1 MRHNILVIFV
11 LLFICSLE
19 EVYAQSDSENNAM
32 RVIEF
37 SVNDQSYAA
46 QKDNVLD
53 INGQLCA
60 LLKIEIQKYKN
71 FHFSGSFVIP
81 NKTEEIIGGYKVYL
95 ASGAKRI
102 IIKHNDF
109 GELSYSFPEP
119 LRMGVTYSMK
129 IKLPEATNNGVVYK
143 LTTNVVGA
151 TVLFDSQKSYT
162 TDENAQCKI
171 VTQSGEHTI
180 KVSTAN
186 GEFID
191 HEKVFR
197 LSGGELLV
205 EDTIY
210 LKATKHYNLELI
222 SDDGAQ
228 FMLDGKLQQGKSRIS
243 VEVDA
248 GMHIVQAFLGSEMQ
262 WHSDQ
267 ERVLLNKD
275 VSVPLYVK
283 GSLRLTYPINAEC
296 VIEPTQDALP
306 PSKTK
311 INTNETCLLLGK
323 YNLKIHKDGY
333 EDKSVVV
340 DIVPLQHI
348 ENFRVDGMRSIGD
361 ISYDRGDFAK
371 AYGEYAKLSKDFSD
385 DQALYSLGVCF
396 SSGKGCEKNETVA
409 EMCWN
414 IAARSGNIN
423 ALKQLESLTTSETK
437 RFDLFLSAAQTTG
450 DAKSEYELAER
461 YLYGLGVDINY
472 KSAEYWY
479 TLSAEQMYPQAYRG
493 LGDLYMYGFGV
504 PKNVAE
510 AQKYYES
517 GSFYGDELSNE
528 RLADLD
534 FLNGEK
540 EKAIRTYMSLSHPS
554 ANAQIRI
561 AKYYVENKDYLSA
574 ANIYT
579 KLDTADIRN
588 SVWKDIELV
597 ANKLYDQKTNLS
609 MAINLYEKLFQTM
622 HSANEFSN
630 PIVYFRLG
638 KYYYENSEDSTKSL
652 LYLEYGSSKQ
662 VGAASCLLGK
672 IYYNDRLVKKD
683 SQMALQYF
691 YKAIQQ
697 GYDLANYDIGNYY
710 RVELK
715 DFETAIKH
723 YQLAACAGSK
733 AAQRVLN
740 QLQQTYECD
749 NL

>member
-32 RVIEF
+32 RVVEF

-46 QKDNVLD
+46 QKDNVRD
-53 INGQLCA
+53 GNDKLCA

-71 FHFSGSFVIP
+71 FHFAGSFVMP
-81 NKTEEIIGGYKVYL
+81 NNTKEIIGGYKVYL
-95 ASGAKRI
+95 APGAKRI

-119 LRMGVTYSMK
+119 LRSGITYSMK

-151 TVLFDSQKSYT
+151 TVLFDSQNTYT

-180 KVSTAN
+180 KVYTAN
-186 GEFID
+186 SEFIGQ
-191 HEKVFR
+191 EKVFK
-197 LSGGELLV
+197 LLDGELLV

-210 LKATKHYNLELI
+210 LKSTKHYNLELI
-222 SDDGAQ
+222 SDNGAQ
-228 FMLDGKLQQGKSRIS
+228 FILDGQLQQGKTRIS
-243 VEVDA
+243 VEVEG
-248 GMHIVQAFLGSEMQ
+248 GMHTVQAFLGSEMQ
-262 WHSDQ
+262 WRSEQ
-267 ERVLLNKD
+267 KRILLNKD
-275 VSVPLYVK
+275 MNTSLFVK
-283 GSLRLTYPINAEC
+283 GSLRVTYPINAEC
-296 VIEPTQDALP
+296 VIEPIGDALP
-306 PSKTK
+306 PSKNK
-311 INTNETCLLLGK
+311 INTNETSMLLGK

-340 DIVPLQHI
+340 DIVPMQHI
-348 ENFRVDGMRSIGD
+348 ENFRVEGMRSIGD
-361 ISYDRGDFAK
+361 IYYDRGDFVK
-371 AYGEYAKLSKDFSD
+371 AYSEYAKLSKDFSD

-414 IAARSGNIN
+414 IAARLGNIN
-423 ALKQLESLTTSETK
+423 ALKQLVSLTTSETK
-437 RFDLFLSAAQTTG
+437 RFDLFLSAAQTG

-461 YLYGLGVDINY
+461 YLYGLGVDTNY
-472 KSAEYWY
+472 KSAGYWY
-479 TLSAEQMYPQAYRG
+479 SLSAEQMYPQAYRG
-493 LGDLYMYGFGV
+493 LGDLYMYGLGV
-504 PKNVAE
+504 PKNVTE
-510 AQKYYES
+510 AQKYYELS
-517 GSFYGDELSNE
+517 SFYGDELSNE

-540 EKAIRTYMSLSHPS
+540 EKAIRTYMSLSHPTT
-554 ANAQIRI
+554 NAQIRI
-561 AKYYVENKDYLSA
+561 AKYYIENKDYLSA

-597 ANKLYDQKTNLS
+597 ANKIYEQKTNLS
-609 MAINLYEKLFQTM
+609 MAINLYEILFQTM

-638 KYYYENSEDSTKSL
+638 KYYYDNSEDSTKSL
-652 LYLEYGSSKQ
+652 LYLEYGSNKQ
-662 VGAASCLLGK
+662 VGEASCLLGK
-672 IYYNDRLVKKD
+672 IYYNGRLVKKD
-683 SQMALQYF
+683 TQMALQYF

-715 DFETAIKH
+715 DFETATKY

-733 AAQRVLN
+733 AAQKVLN
-740 QLQQTYECD
+740 QLDRTYKCD